1 MALRKM
7 TFEIPD
13 EVAERF
19 ISEVPASEQSGV
31 VTKLLQRRVP
41 RPRLTEEEW
50 AAVCEAANNDPETK
64 QIQAEF
70 DALPDTMTEAWD
82 DESVT
87 R

>member
-31 VTKLLQRRVP
+31 VTKLLQRRVS

-50 AAVCEAANNDPETK
+50 AAVCEAAN
-64 QIQAEF
+64 A
-70 DALPDTMTEAWD
+70 D
-82 DESVT
+82 DQLNADIDEWQGFSDSIEEPWNAPSP